1 MKAVMNKTQE
11 QLVETHLRFKGSIT
25 GVEAA
30 TLYKVRSLPR
40 RIATLR
46 QRGFYIESERHVD
59 MTGQRYVRYQY
70 RGKAPRQL
78 PLF

>member
-1 MKAVMNKTQE
+1 MKAVMNSTQE
-11 QLVETHLRFKGSIT
+11 DLVMNHLCAKGSIT

-46 QRGFYIESERHVD
+46 QRGVYIESERHVD
-59 MTGQRYVRYQY
+59 LTGQRYVRYQY
-70 RGKAPRQL
+70 RGVTPRQL